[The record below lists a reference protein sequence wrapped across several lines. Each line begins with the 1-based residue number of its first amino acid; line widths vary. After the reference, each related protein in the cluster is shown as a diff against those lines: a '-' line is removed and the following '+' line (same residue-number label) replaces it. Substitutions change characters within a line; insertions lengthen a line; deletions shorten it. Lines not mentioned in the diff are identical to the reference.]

1 MSHKMKIYIIVSHLS
16 PFYTLQY
23 CIFKWDSWT
32 LNRIEQIDPI
42 FQNSGIHRLK
52 SLLESNQKS

>member
-1 MSHKMKIYIIVSHLS
+1 MKIYIIVSHLS